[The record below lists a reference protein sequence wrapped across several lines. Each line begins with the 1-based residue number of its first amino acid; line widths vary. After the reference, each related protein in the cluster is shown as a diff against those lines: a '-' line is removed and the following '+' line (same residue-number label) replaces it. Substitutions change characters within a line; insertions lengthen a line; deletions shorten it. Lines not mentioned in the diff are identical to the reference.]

1 MKQRIGKKILMAAI
15 LLLVILGGLIG
26 CSKMSL
32 QFDDGDSVSMNIGEV
47 RLLSFTAQPLLAAG
61 SRAYLVSSDES
72 IAAVEDGGYIRAVG
86 EGSAVVT
93 LTADGTTARDEIT
106 VHVVTPE
113 IAEENRF
120 MVMTEPERMPC
131 LFLDVSSD
139 IAAGTVVYGVA
150 EKDGVRVGA
159 ATAEVLPNH
168 RVYFQLDDLGI
179 VGGVY
184 GIGFG
189 FVGNEQGKVL
199 SVYNTDA
206 YISRSLTE
214 GEDWTFYNAERREDG
229 KLSIV
234 NDSINHGGASIVFDI
249 QQREDG
255 SFVNPYFRVSAQ
267 KGAVWA
273 VKLRRGDGEDSRF
286 EEVVLGDIAVS
297 EESMCTFDL
306 NDYAY
311 YVYGGKV
318 TLVIYAVQDDLTIG
332 DIVNYSDRNEYVK
345 GVGTQD
351 YVALETVSISAPEKV
366 RVGSTYRLTAT
377 CSPANASFQEFAWV
391 AENERI
397 SVSDDGVIQVKEA
410 GECEISALGFD
421 GKKYGSVILNG
432 TVGVEEIRFT
442 TTAGQATV
450 KLSDGSYD
458 LASGVEIYPADASDK
473 TLIYTLVSA
482 GTGFAVDE
490 AGKITFTEEG
500 SAIVRVSSRD
510 NVNAWKEFSLTVEE
524 SFTPVQTVVISN
536 AAAEMLIGT
545 KAQLSA
551 QCSPG
556 NADHAGIIWVSSDE
570 SVLTVA
576 NGEVTALRAGS
587 AMVSAYSE
595 DGAAYDS
602 VEIEVLAAVE
612 VELDPS
618 AIGYGSF
625 ELGNEILSGDEVT
638 IVASKGEDSTVL
650 VRTTIAEEEK
660 DVNGQGSMDAQR
672 RILFDLSDKL
682 FDEVGLYRFEVLVTR
697 SGETLGGYTYG
708 RLVFGKT
715 VADITNG
722 VWETGYQCEPSE
734 GGGMTATLTGDGF
747 GNVTQTVDK
756 SAIEGARY
764 LLVSAKTRT
773 ADKISVKIAVG
784 ETEITI
790 ATGDCTSL
798 GVYKFDLS
806 DAEIAKLLQNAES
819 FEVHLYVIGKAGTS
833 ATFDTVM
840 FVTEDAVL

>member
-1 MKQRIGKKILMAAI
+1 M
-15 LLLVILGGLIG
+15 
-26 CSKMSL
+26 
-32 QFDDGDSVSMNIGEV
+32 
-47 RLLSFTAQPLLAAG
+47 
-61 SRAYLVSSDES
+61 
-72 IAAVEDGGYIRAVG
+72 
-86 EGSAVVT
+86 
-93 LTADGTTARDEIT
+93 
-106 VHVVTPE
+106 
-113 IAEENRF
+113 
-120 MVMTEPERMPC
+120 
-131 LFLDVSSD
+131 
-139 IAAGTVVYGVA
+139 
-150 EKDGVRVGA
+150 
-159 ATAEVLPNH
+159 
-168 RVYFQLDDLGI
+168 
-179 VGGVY
+179 
-184 GIGFG
+184 
-189 FVGNEQGKVL
+189 
-199 SVYNTDA
+199 
-206 YISRSLTE
+206 
-214 GEDWTFYNAERREDG
+214 
-229 KLSIV
+229 
-234 NDSINHGGASIVFDI
+234 
-249 QQREDG
+249 
-255 SFVNPYFRVSAQ
+255 
-267 KGAVWA
+267 
-273 VKLRRGDGEDSRF
+273 
-286 EEVVLGDIAVS
+286 
-297 EESMCTFDL
+297 
-306 NDYAY
+306 
-311 YVYGGKV
+311 
-318 TLVIYAVQDDLTIG
+318 IYAVQDDLTIG

-351 YVALETVSISAPEKV
+351 YVALETVSIFAPEKV

-524 SFTPVQTVVISN
+524 SFTPVQSVVISN

-682 FDEVGLYRFEVLVTR
+682 FDEVGIYRFEVLVTR

-708 RLVFGKT
+708 QLVFGKT

-756 SAIEGARY
+756 SAIEDARY